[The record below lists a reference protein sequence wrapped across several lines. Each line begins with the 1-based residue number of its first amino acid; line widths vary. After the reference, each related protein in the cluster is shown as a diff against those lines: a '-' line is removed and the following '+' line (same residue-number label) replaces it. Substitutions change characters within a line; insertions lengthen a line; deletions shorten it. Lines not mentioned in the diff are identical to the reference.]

1 MVKLRGYLVDGFDI
15 YGLRFNV
22 RDLVNYCFCPAKFY
36 LTRFLGLSDKLGIDS
51 IIGRATHFGYYLV
64 SENYFRFNCRNELY
78 RFVLNFLFDRFRDC
92 LSKFEIE
99 RISRYVVDFRFNFP
113 PIGEVKFEVEVYSN
127 RFNVSGCIDL
137 IEGDVLV
144 EVKCRDR
151 LYECD
156 LIQLCWY
163 ALLFEDTFRID
174 VNYGFIDLIGA
185 MRRVKVN
192 IDDELRFKA
201 INTLTE
207 AINFTLNFN
216 YSKIKFTGKCD
227 VCSLRSECHVMIN
240 L

>member
-1 MVKLRGYLVDGFDI
+1 MVKLRGYLIGGFDI

-36 LTRFLGLSDKLGIDS
+36 LTKFLDLDDKLGVDS
-51 IIGRATHFGYYLV
+51 IIGKATHLGYYIV
-64 SENYFRFNCRNELY
+64 SEKYFRVNCRDELY
-78 RFVLNFLFDRFRDC
+78 RSVLNFLIDRFGDL

-99 RISRYVVDFRFNFP
+99 CISRHVVDFRFNFP
-113 PIGEVKFEVEVYSN
+113 PVGKVKFEVDIYSN

-137 IEGDVLV
+137 IEGNVLV

-151 LYECD
+151 LYDCD

-163 ALLFEDTFRID
+163 SLLFEDVFRVD

-185 MRRVKVN
+185 MRRVKVDVN
-192 IDDELRFKA
+192 DELRLKA
-201 INTLTE
+201 INTLVE
-207 AINFTLNFN
+207 AINFALNFN

-227 VCSLRSECHVMIN
+227 VCSLKSECHVMIN